1 MTNLKPALAAG
12 LAAAALALSFTNMIG
27 GLALLQTA
35 ALATAFV
42 ISAVVLAAAAFVI
55 SLRRR
60 SIVVAAM
67 LGVTGIMIMIPAMA
81 ATGYFAAIVFPGP
94 IIGVFFGLGVIGLG
108 VAKGVGT
115 AMAVAVLSKISKRK
129 LSFIEYNSK
138 EVRSIFKQPVSNS
151 N

>member
-1 MTNLKPALAAG
+1 MTNLKPTLVAG

-42 ISAVVLAAAAFVI
+42 ISAVVLAVAAFVI
-55 SLRRR
+55 SLRRG

-81 ATGYFAAIVFPGP
+81 ATGYFAAI
-94 IIGVFFGLGVIGLG
+94 
-108 VAKGVGT
+108 
-115 AMAVAVLSKISKRK
+115 AV
-129 LSFIEYNSK
+129 N
-138 EVRSIFKQPVSNS
+138 
-151 N
+151 